1 MLTYITDRNK
11 SSCEDLT
18 DAKSIME
25 TVNDE
30 VDDMFYEREI
40 KLHFGEKPN
49 NKPPP
54 KVELIMQENSEDCFW
69 NYIANDQF
77 SSKISFE
84 SLKADR
90 ESARKAA
97 MNLI

>member
-49 NKPPP
+49 TKPPP

-97 MNLI
+97 MNII